1 MLRGVAQH
9 FGALFEGVAGLLDHA
24 LEDGVGCER
33 EQFFVERDVGIHA
46 GFTVDGFQGF
56 AHVHQ
61 GQAQLPD
68 FLAADGLRH
77 EADDER
83 LEGVAQLQ
91 HVFQARCGHCTVI
104 RLAVD
109 EIGFEHHHAFAR
121 HRTHQTEGFQDDDG
135 FTQARTADTQL
146 FGQFTLPRQH
156 FAGAP
161 LTSGQSGPKFFYH

>member
-1 MLRGVAQH
+1 MERNVGVY
-9 FGALFEGVAGLLDHA
+9 
-24 LEDGVGCER
+24 
-33 EQFFVERDVGIHA
+33 A
-46 GFTVDGFQGF
+46 GFTVIGLQGF

-68 FLAADGLRH
+68 FLAADGLRD
-77 EADDER
+77 EADDEW
-83 LEGVAQLQ
+83 LKGVAQLQ
-91 HVFQARCGHCTVI
+91 HVFQARCGHRVVMG
-104 RLAVD
+104 LAVG

-121 HRTHQTEGFQDDDG
+121 HRAHQPEGFQNDDG